1 MPVTP
6 RGVQGYAMRIATR
19 FLRPPRGN
27 DPGLTQQSYMR
38 GADAPC
44 SPPLGGDGALF
55 MPVFAMDATDAQTGR
70 WRIREIERIALPAAL
85 VSPARFVVRMKDD
98 ALEPQVRR
106 GAYLLID
113 MSGNHAPPL
122 GEGEGL
128 YAVSW
133 PGRGLLIRQADFE
146 ASRSRLALADM
157 RPEKMSLRLNAD
169 GPDAHVVGRVV
180 WIIQPL

>member
-1 MPVTP
+1 
-6 RGVQGYAMRIATR
+6 MRIAAR
-19 FLRPPRGN
+19 FHRPPRSN
-27 DPGLTQQSYMR
+27 DALSPRQSCGCGLE
-38 GADAPC
+38 APC
-44 SPPLGGDGALF
+44 SPSLGGDGALF

-70 WRIREIERIALPAAL
+70 WRIRETERIALPADL

-113 MSGNHAPPL
+113 TSGNHVPPP
-122 GEGEGL
+122 GGCEGL

-133 PGRGLLIRQADFE
+133 PGHGLLIRPISFD
-146 ASRSRLALADM
+146 ASRRRLALADK
-157 RPEKMSLRLNAD
+157 RPARTPFRLNAD
-169 GPDAHVVGRVV
+169 GPDEHVVGRVV